1 MKFCRNKLVP
11 EYITGKE
18 ELSKEDV
25 VRLLQESE
33 IFSPKYETNE
43 DYFYGKHK
51 ILNRD
56 FDDPSKPNN
65 KVMCNI
71 PKYIVQ
77 VRTGFFS
84 SSPLTLESRNEEY
97 MDDIRKILDQ
107 NDFKQTFNQLD
118 TYCSIFGHSFLV
130 LYMNDDGRITF
141 TAQNPKDWIYVRDN
155 SLEKKPK
162 FAIRYY
168 AWWDDVENLQMYDIE
183 LYTDKEIIN
192 YEGSPMD
199 LREVNRRPHYFD
211 GLPVIEF
218 MENESRQ
225 GSYEN
230 VISLIDT
237 YELMLSDTANTI
249 NYFSD
254 CYLVLT
260 GMQETQA
267 EDIAKMKNDR
277 VLLVPEGCQA
287 SFLTKDVSENYN
299 ENMLKRLQ
307 EQIFVVACTP
317 LLSDSSFSS
326 NSSGVA
332 IQFKLFSME
341 KSVQLKENIF
351 RAGFNNL
358 FALIRGM
365 INKLDRKS
373 YTEDDKIIQTYT
385 RSLPMD
391 LSALADSISK
401 LNGVV
406 SRRTLMTQLDF
417 VSDAA
422 LEEEQLRKEQ
432 EELIELEVDKAKK
445 MFEASPQ
452 PMMGVGNNGN
462 GKTNEAGKNIGANTA
477 KNYEQKKTN
486 N

>member
-11 EYITGKE
+11 VYITGKE
-18 ELSKEDV
+18 ALSKEDV

-33 IFSPKYETNE
+33 IFSTKYTTNE

-51 ILNRD
+51 ILQRT
-56 FDDPSKPNN
+56 FDDKSKPNN
-65 KVMCNI
+65 QVMCNI

-84 SSPLTLESRNEEY
+84 SSPLTLESENPEY
-97 MDDIRKILDQ
+97 LKDIRKVLEY
-107 NDFKQTFNQLD
+107 NDFKQIFNQLD
-118 TYCSIFGHSFLV
+118 TYCSIYGHSFLV
-130 LYMNDDGRITF
+130 MYMNEEGRISF
-141 TAQNPKDWIYVRDN
+141 TAQNPTDWIYVRDN
-155 SLEKKPK
+155 SLEQKPK

-192 YEGSPMD
+192 YEGSPVD
-199 LREVNRRPHYFD
+199 LKEVSRRPHYFN

-225 GSYEN
+225 GAYEN

-267 EDIAKMKNDR
+267 EDIARMKNDR
-277 VLLVPEGCQA
+277 VLLVPEGCEA

-351 RAGFNNL
+351 RAGFNRMFNL
-358 FALIRGM
+358 IKDM
-365 INKLDRKS
+365 INLYERKS
-373 YTEDDKIIQTYT
+373 YTEDDRIIQTFT

-406 SRRTLMTQLDF
+406 SRRTLMSQLDF
-417 VSDAA
+417 VSDAT
-422 LEEEQLRKEQ
+422 LEENQLRAEQ
-432 EELIELEVDKAKK
+432 EEAMEMEAKKAKM
-445 MFEASPQ
+445 MFESTPQ
-452 PMMGVGNNGN
+452 PTIAPKSNNDDPI
-462 GKTNEAGKNIGANTA
+462 KNIVQN
-477 KNYEQKKTN
+477 KQN
-486 N
+486 NN

>member
-1 MKFCRNKLVP
+1 MKFCRNTNVP
-11 EYITGKE
+11 VYITGKE
-18 ELSKEDV
+18 TLEKQDV

-33 IFSPKYETNE
+33 VFGNKYQTNE

-51 ILNRD
+51 ILNRT
-56 FDDPSKPNN
+56 FDDLSKPNN
-65 KVMCNI
+65 HVMCNI

-84 SSPLTLESRNEEY
+84 SSPLALESLNEEF
-97 MDDIRKILDQ
+97 MDDIRDVLDY

-130 LYMNDDGRITF
+130 MYINDEGRLAF

-155 SLEKKPK
+155 SLEQKPK

-168 AWWDDVENLQMYDIE
+168 AWWDSVENQQMYDIE
-183 LYTDKEIIN
+183 LYTKEEIIN
-192 YEGSPMD
+192 YEGTPID
-199 LREVNRRPHYFD
+199 LKEVRRRPHYFN

-230 VISLIDT
+230 VINLIDT

-260 GMQETQA
+260 GMQETNA
-267 EDIAKMKNDR
+267 EDIAKMKNNR
-277 VLLVPEGCQA
+277 VLLVPEGCEA
-287 SFLTKDVSENYN
+287 SFLTKNVEENYN

-307 EQIFVVACTP
+307 EQIFTIACTP

-332 IQFKLFSME
+332 IQFKLFAME

-351 RAGFNNL
+351 RAGFNTMFN
-358 FALIRGM
+358 LIRDM
-365 INKLDRKS
+365 LNLMERRS
-373 YTEDDKIIQTYT
+373 YTEDDKVIQTYT

-391 LSALADSISK
+391 LSSLSDSISK
-401 LNGVV
+401 LKDVV
-406 SRRTLMTQLDF
+406 SRRTLMTQLEF
-417 VSDAA
+417 VSDAS
-422 LEEEQLRKEQ
+422 LEEQQLRIEKEADM
-432 EELIELEVDKAKK
+432 ELEAKRLK
-445 MFEASPQ
+445 IMATAVPQ
-452 PMMGVGNNGN
+452 EDNNQDN
-462 GKTNEAGKNIGANTA
+462 QPQQPKQPKNDND
-477 KNYEQKKTN
+477 NQSQ
-486 N
+486 

>member
-11 EYITGKE
+11 VYITGKE
-18 ELSKEDV
+18 ALSKQDV

-33 IFSPKYETNE
+33 IFSTKYTTNE

-51 ILNRD
+51 ILQRT
-56 FDDPSKPNN
+56 FDDKSKPNN
-65 KVMCNI
+65 QVMCNI

-84 SSPLTLESRNEEY
+84 SSPLTLESENPEY
-97 MDDIRKILDQ
+97 LKDIRKVLEY
-107 NDFKQTFNQLD
+107 NDFKQVFNQLD
-118 TYCSIFGHSFLV
+118 TYCSIYGHSFLV
-130 LYMNDDGRITF
+130 MYMNEEGRISF
-141 TAQNPKDWIYVRDN
+141 TAQNPTDWIYVRDN
-155 SLEKKPK
+155 SLEQKPK

-168 AWWDDVENLQMYDIE
+168 AWWDDVENLQKYDIE

-192 YEGSPMD
+192 YEGSPVD
-199 LREVNRRPHYFD
+199 LKEVNRKPHYFN

-225 GSYEN
+225 GAYEN

-267 EDIAKMKNDR
+267 EDIARMKNDR
-277 VLLVPEGCQA
+277 VLLVPEGCEA
-287 SFLTKDVSENYN
+287 SFLTKNVSENYN

-351 RAGFNNL
+351 RAGFNRMFNL
-358 FALIRGM
+358 IKDM
-365 INKLDRKS
+365 INLYERKN
-373 YTEDDKIIQTYT
+373 YAEDDRIIQTFT

-406 SRRTLMTQLDF
+406 SRRTLMSQLDF
-417 VSDAA
+417 VSDAT
-422 LEEEQLRKEQ
+422 LEENQLRIEQ
-432 EELIELEVDKAKK
+432 EEVMEMEAKKAKM
-445 MFEASPQ
+445 MFEATPQ
-452 PMMGVGNNGN
+452 PTIAPKSNN
-462 GKTNEAGKNIGANTA
+462 NEPIKNIAQNGYETITA
-477 KNYEQKKTN
+477 D
-486 N
+486 